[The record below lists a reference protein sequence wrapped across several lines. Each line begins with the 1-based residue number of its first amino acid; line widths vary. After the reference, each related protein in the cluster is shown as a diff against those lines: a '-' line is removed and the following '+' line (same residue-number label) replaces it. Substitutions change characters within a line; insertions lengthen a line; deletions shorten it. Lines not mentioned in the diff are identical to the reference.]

1 MVVLVCFA
9 LEIYNDIYFAAKY
22 LVLENNIDTILTI
35 RMDL

>member
-9 LEIYNDIYFAAKY
+9 LEIYNDIYFPH

-35 RMDL
+35 FMDI